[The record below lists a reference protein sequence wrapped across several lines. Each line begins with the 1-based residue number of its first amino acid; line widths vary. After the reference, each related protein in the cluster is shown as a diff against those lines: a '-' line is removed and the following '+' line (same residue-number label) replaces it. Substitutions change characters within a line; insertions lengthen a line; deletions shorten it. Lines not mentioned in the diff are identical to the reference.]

1 MATGL
6 LGIALSG
13 LNAAQAGITTAQH
26 NISNINTAGFRR
38 QEVDFKAQTLNHQGS
53 NSFGVT
59 TGASSGVGV
68 GSVRSLYSQFQDS
81 QVLLSQAQLSR
92 NETYATHAS
101 QLDNLLGDANSG
113 LSTAMDAFFSAA
125 QTVASDPTSNAARQS
140 MLSSG
145 RNLVSRINTLD
156 TAFKSIQSDSNRE
169 VDAAVSQIN
178 SYTRQI
184 ADLNGSVA
192 AAEASTGQS
201 ANDLR
206 DQRDQLI
213 SELNKLIN
221 VTPVQQSDGAFNL
234 FVGSGQ
240 QLVVGSSVTPLV
252 SGADASNPGFRV
264 PVLSLPG
271 GATVAL
277 DASIL
282 TGGELGGLLAM
293 REDVLIPAME
303 DLDTL
308 AYEFSTQFNV
318 IHLQGFDKTGAGNMH
333 FFTDLTTLATPP
345 TNAAGAFSLSVDL
358 NDPLTN
364 RPDPNRI
371 AASSTSAGSPGDNAN
386 GLLLARLQ
394 FATAVNG
401 TDSFDSFYGRI
412 VARTA
417 TLASEADINVSA
429 YEALTSQAKQAQQ
442 AISGVSLDEEAANLI
457 RFQQAYQ
464 ASAKAMQVASGL
476 FDQLIGIM
484 N

>member
-1 MATGL
+1 
-6 LGIALSG
+6 
-13 LNAAQAGITTAQH
+13 
-26 NISNINTAGFRR
+26 
-38 QEVDFKAQTLNHQGS
+38 
-53 NSFGVT
+53 
-59 TGASSGVGV
+59 
-68 GSVRSLYSQFQDS
+68 
-81 QVLLSQAQLSR
+81 
-92 NETYATHAS
+92 
-101 QLDNLLGDANSG
+101 
-113 LSTAMDAFFSAA
+113 MDAFFSAA

>member
-6 LGIALSG
+6 LAIALSG

-38 QEVDFKAQTLNHQGS
+38 QEVGFKAQTLNHQGS

-145 RNLVSRINTLD
+145 RNFVSRINTLD

-192 AAEASTGQS
+192 VAEASTGQS

-282 TGGELGGLLAM
+282 TGGELGGLLYHALPI
-293 REDVLIPAME
+293 RAVSPSCAC
-303 DLDTL
+303 
-308 AYEFSTQFNV
+308 
-318 IHLQGFDKTGAGNMH
+318 GACPPGVWSH
-333 FFTDLTTLATPP
+333 GVTPRDCP
-345 TNAAGAFSLSVDL
+345 EPEYV
-358 NDPLTN
+358 PY
-364 RPDPNRI
+364 PPE
-371 AASSTSAGSPGDNAN
+371 AASPVGPAC
-386 GLLLARLQ
+386 
-394 FATAVNG
+394 
-401 TDSFDSFYGRI
+401 
-412 VARTA
+412 
-417 TLASEADINVSA
+417 
-429 YEALTSQAKQAQQ
+429 
-442 AISGVSLDEEAANLI
+442 
-457 RFQQAYQ
+457 
-464 ASAKAMQVASGL
+464 
-476 FDQLIGIM
+476 
-484 N
+484 